1 MRNWKRRQSSI
12 DGCLLSL
19 PHKDAA
25 LSNEVEMKQKTT
37 LFFLIIAAVALLS
50 AAINPASAAPDS
62 RVAPEVWAQLDARG
76 QADVII
82 QLPQPDLSP
91 AYALPDKAAR
101 GRWVYRT
108 LRVAAEKTQSP
119 ILAELDR
126 SGATYQRFW
135 AVNAIRVQ
143 VNKRLLARLLR
154 FSQVQ
159 HVFANEA
166 FHGVGPEPRTPLLSQ
181 TVDGS
186 LPWGVDRVNA
196 SWAWDKGVT
205 GAGVVVAGQD
215 TGYDWRHPALER
227 SYRGYQAASVAD
239 HDYNWHDA
247 IHEVDPHNSGANPC
261 GLDASEPCDDYGHGT
276 HTMGTMT
283 GNDLDAGGD
292 GWPAAAAH
300 PIGVAPGAKWM
311 ACRNMERGWGR
322 PSTYIECFQWFT
334 APWPIG
340 GDPFDDGDPAKAPD
354 VINNS
359 WSCPGSEGCTTDKLA
374 IIEPALNAADAAGI
388 LVVASATNNGSSCN
402 TIHEPIAI
410 YPRAF
415 TVGATDFN
423 DGLAS
428 FSSRGPVTYKGVT
441 RIGPDVSAPGV
452 NVLSSL
458 PRDRYGRSSGT
469 SMAGP
474 HAAGVAALLMSAEP
488 ALKGQTDMLRAII
501 ARTADPRTSNQGCG
515 GDSSDAV
522 PNNGFGWGVINARS
536 AIESLDQAAII
547 TGSLRNAAG
556 DVVMASGVVIGVY
569 RYPSG
574 EWVAD
579 ATTNASGVYR
589 VEVPWGAYTVAV
601 KPSSANDVTG
611 PIYAVGGRE
620 TQANVILSHQ
630 LQREFLP
637 LILR

>member
-1 MRNWKRRQSSI
+1 MKR
-12 DGCLLSL
+12 
-19 PHKDAA
+19 
-25 LSNEVEMKQKTT
+25 KTT
-37 LFFLIIAAVALLS
+37 LFLLVIAAVALL
-50 AAINPASAAPDS
+50 AAAVNPASAAPDS
-62 RVAPEVWAQLDARG
+62 RVALEVWTQLDARG

-91 AYALPDKAAR
+91 AYALPDKSAR
-101 GRWVYRT
+101 GRWVHRT
-108 LRVAAEKTQSP
+108 LRVAAKKTQSP
-119 ILAELDR
+119 LLAELDR

-143 VNKRLLARLLR
+143 VDERLLARLLR
-154 FSQVQ
+154 FPQVRR
-159 HVFANEA
+159 VFANEA

-181 TVDGS
+181 TVDGP
-186 LPWGVDRVNA
+186 LPWGVGRVNA

-205 GAGVVVAGQD
+205 GAGVVIGGQD
-215 TGYDWRHPALER
+215 TGYDWRHPALKQ
-227 SYRGYQAASVAD
+227 SYRGYDAATSVAN

-247 IHEVDPHNSGANPC
+247 IHEIDPHLSGSNPC
-261 GLDASEPCDDYGHGT
+261 GLDSPEPCDDYGHGT
-276 HTMGTMT
+276 HTMGTMA
-283 GNDLDAGGD
+283 GNDLSQDDA

-300 PIGVAPGAKWM
+300 PIGVAPGAKWI

-322 PSTYIECFQWFT
+322 PSTYIECFQWFV

-340 GDPFDDGDPAKAPD
+340 GDPFADGDPTKAPD

-359 WSCPGSEGCTTDKLA
+359 WSCPESEGCTPDKLA
-374 IIEPALNAADAAGI
+374 IIEPALDAADAAGI
-388 LVVASATNNGSSCN
+388 LVVASATNNGSACS
-402 TIHEPIAI
+402 TIREPIAI

-415 TVGATDFN
+415 TVGATTSN

-428 FSSRGPVTYKGVT
+428 FSSRGPVVYGVT

-452 NVLSSL
+452 DVLSSI
-458 PRDRYGRSSGT
+458 PGNRYGRSSGT

-474 HAAGVAALLMSAEP
+474 HVAGVAALLMSAEP

-522 PNNGFGWGVINARS
+522 PNNGFGWGVVNARS
-536 AIESLDQAAII
+536 AIESLDQTAII
-547 TGSLRNAAG
+547 TGSLRNVAG
-556 DVVMASGVVIGVY
+556 DAAMESGVVIGFY

-589 VEVPWGAYTVAV
+589 VEVPWGAYIVTARPPVGAG
-601 KPSSANDVTG
+601 VTG
-611 PIYAVGGRE
+611 PVYAVGGRE
-620 TQANVILSHQ
+620 SQADVIL
-630 LQREFLP
+630 LPQRKFFP